1 MTAKYFT
8 VEEANKTLPLVK
20 RIVADIVD
28 DYAHWKE
35 RVARYEVYAAA
46 ATEQETPEQRAVRED
61 VERLAARIND
71 YMDELAAVGCVF
83 KGFEEGLVDFHGRM
97 GERDVLWCWKL
108 GEPEVEFWHEV
119 DAGYAGR
126 QPLERSRV
134 GEEGSQ

>member
-28 DYAHWKE
+28 DYRRWKE

-46 ATEQETPEQRAVRED
+46 ATEEEAPDQRAARED
-61 VERLAARIND
+61 VERLAARINE

-83 KGFEEGLVDFHGRM
+83 KGFDEGLVDFHGRM
-97 GERDVLWCWKL
+97 EGRDVLWCWKL
-108 GEPEVEFWHEV
+108 GEPEVEYWHEL
-119 DAGYAGR
+119 DGGYAGR

-134 GEEGSQ
+134 GEEPQ